1 VPGLWWIIR
10 YPLAVK
16 AKSNLA
22 DCNIRIH
29 SNLRPPPT
37 LLLQPSAKPLA
48 FMLSSLLCA
57 NSRFFRSLSSPPF
70 SLSTLSFR
78 SISTLVVVTAANRA
92 DSLRFNSRK
101 LDLPSEFRTQI
112 RNNRTVARKNRSSMN

>member
-29 SNLRPPPT
+29 SNPRPPPT
-37 LLLQPSAKPLA
+37 LLLQPSPKPLA

-57 NSRFFRSLSSPPF
+57 NSRFFRSLSSPPSHF
-70 SLSTLSFR
+70 LPSRSVLFRRWWSLPPRTVQTLCDSTLES
-78 SISTLVVVTAANRA
+78 SIRRVNFVRRFVTIEPLLAKIGVV
-92 DSLRFNSRK
+92 
-101 LDLPSEFRTQI
+101 
-112 RNNRTVARKNRSSMN
+112 